1 MVFFRTRLGKIL
13 IWKKFSETWE
23 PDFKLS
29 HKNIPGYLRKIILSY
44 LMLIRKYIRSKSV
57 DILPILLN
65 WQEAYAQW
73 CFTWKVYLKISSKFT
88 ELVGAYLK
96 KTPTQMFFCKFCE
109 IFKITFY
116 RIPPMAA
123 FETFYLHVLI
133 LKLKLKKI
141 KETSNYNQI
150 YFFFETYSCW
160 KSMFKLQMQAYM
172 IFLTRL
178 LRCAAFLASF
188 LILYKVACTKEKNV
202 TVFNFVFDE
211 ETASMKFYLTEALLP
226 ECEKSS
232 FLIFILNGF
241 SFISNAEIATIFVIL

>member
-133 LKLKLKKI
+133 LKLKLKK
-141 KETSNYNQI
+141 KRKPQI
-150 YFFFETYSCW
+150 ITKFT
-160 KSMFKLQMQAYM
+160 
-172 IFLTRL
+172 
-178 LRCAAFLASF
+178 SF
-188 LILYKVACTKEKNV
+188 LKRIL
-202 TVFNFVFDE
+202 
-211 ETASMKFYLTEALLP
+211 
-226 ECEKSS
+226 
-232 FLIFILNGF
+232 
-241 SFISNAEIATIFVIL
+241 AESRCLSCKCKHIWFF